1 MSNLLEMTGITKRFG
16 SVLALDNIDFDLR
29 AGETH
34 ALLGINGAGKSTL
47 VKIIS
52 GVYSSDDGKI
62 LMDGVEVVIREP
74 TDAMESGIATVQQHP
89 ELIGSL
95 SGIENIFLGQ
105 EGAGKGLLRRVDRE
119 LIRMKT
125 QALLAR
131 FPIEIDL
138 SIKVENMS
146 SVEREIVA
154 ILHALRQDNIK
165 VLILDEPTSTLTLPE
180 ARKLFEVMETL
191 KRSGIGIIYITHR
204 LEEVI
209 AIADRFTVFRDGR
222 KIVTGAKDGSVTEES
237 LSKLMLQKELGA
249 LYPAKRPKADA
260 DGDILLQTRSLGVEG
275 ALEDINIELR
285 RGEIVGGFG
294 LVGSGIEVLASA
306 LFGDR
311 QLDHGQILVQGAVQT
326 LQTPKDALRRGIF
339 LVPGDRKT
347 QGLTL
352 TKNVTFNATL
362 AHLGRA
368 SSRWGGWLRRR
379 QNADTVAGLLERL
392 ELRPPHL
399 WRNATEFSGGNQ
411 QKIVL
416 AKGLFRQADVYI
428 FLEPTVGV
436 DLGARSK
443 LYDVMRS
450 LSEHAAI
457 LVLSSDFDEV
467 CGVADRIF
475 CLYRGR
481 MSIPPSFD
489 LARDE
494 VLDGGLV
501 GRRQ

>member
-1 MSNLLEMTGITKRFG
+1 MSYLLEMTGVTKRFG
-16 SVLALDNIDFDLR
+16 SVLALDNIDFDLVG
-29 AGETH
+29 GETH

-52 GVYSSDDGKI
+52 GVYSLDDGKI
-62 LMDGVEVVIREP
+62 LIDGTEVSIREP
-74 TDAMESGIATVQQHP
+74 TDAMEAGIATVQQHP

-105 EGAGKGLLRRVDRE
+105 EGAGKGLLRRIDQD
-119 LIRMKT
+119 LIKKKT

-131 FPIEIDL
+131 FPIKIDL

-180 ARKLFEVMETL
+180 ARKLFDVMETL

-209 AIADRFTVFRDGR
+209 EIADRFTVFRDGR
-222 KIVTGAKDGSVTEES
+222 KIATLAKNGSITEES

-249 LYPAKRPKADA
+249 LYPSKRSKAEPT
-260 DGDILLQTRSLGVEG
+260 GEVLLETRGLGVEG
-275 ALEDINIELR
+275 ALENISIELR

-306 LFGDR
+306 LYGDR
-311 QLDHGQILVQGAVQT
+311 RLDHGQVLVHGAVQK
-326 LQTPKDALRRGIF
+326 LATPRDALRRGIF

-362 AHLGRA
+362 AHLDRA

-379 QNADTVAGLLERL
+379 RNANTVAGLLDLL

-399 WRNATEFSGGNQ
+399 WRNTNEFSGGNQ

-416 AKGLFRQADVYI
+416 AKGLFRKADIYI
-428 FLEPTVGV
+428 FLEPTIGV

-467 CGVADRIF
+467 YGIADRIF

-481 MSIPPSFD
+481 MAIAPSAD